1 MGHLGSI
8 RSVWVIRVIGVRIK
22 NPTLGQCENNQRE
35 NDDGLEDEP
44 PTPKRVIKRRH
55 DRGCRFL
62 HRNNEGRRPI
72 QGLGKCGPG
81 QSLAIDGR

>member
-1 MGHLGSI
+1 MGHFGSI
-8 RSVWVIRVIGVRIK
+8 RSVWVIGVRIE
-22 NPTLGQCENNQRE
+22 NSTLGQCENNQGE

-44 PTPKRVIKRRH
+44 PTSKRVIERRN

-72 QGLGKCGPG
+72 QGLGKFGPG